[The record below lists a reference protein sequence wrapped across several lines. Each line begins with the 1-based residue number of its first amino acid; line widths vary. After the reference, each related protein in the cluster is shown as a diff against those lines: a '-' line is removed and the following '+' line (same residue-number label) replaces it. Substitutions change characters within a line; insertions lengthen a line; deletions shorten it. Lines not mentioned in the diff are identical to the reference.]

1 MTRNRF
7 IKITGLSLTLLLFF
21 FVAEITFGAR
31 VEEEARVKTA
41 YIYNFCKYVTWP
53 DSADEEPFNI
63 CLLGQDPLVEQL
75 AMLEQKKV
83 KSRNIV
89 VKSFSSCSAAQRCEV
104 LFVSATK
111 KENLAV
117 IIPSFKGLPVLTISD
132 IKGFA
137 QKGGMI
143 ELVKQENK
151 IRFSINKQ
159 RLDEANLTMSSRLLK
174 LATIVDGEQGQ

>member
-7 IKITGLSLTLLLFF
+7 VKITGLSLTLLLFF
-21 FVAEITFGAR
+21 FIAEITFGAR

-53 DSADEEPFNI
+53 DSTEEESFDI
-63 CLLGQDPLVEQL
+63 CILGQDPLIEQL
-75 AMLEQKKV
+75 VMLEQKKV

-89 VKSFSSCSAAQRCEV
+89 VKSFSSCSAAQCCKV
-104 LFVSATK
+104 LLISATQ
-111 KENLAV
+111 KENLAA
-117 IIPSFKGLPVLTISD
+117 ITQSLKGFPVLTISE

-151 IRFSINKQ
+151 IRFTINKQ
-159 RLDEANLTMSSRLLK
+159 RLDASKLTMSSRLLK
-174 LATIVDGEQGQ
+174 LATIVNGEQSQ

>member
-7 IKITGLSLTLLLFF
+7 IKIAGLSLTLLLFF

-53 DSADEEPFNI
+53 DSADEDPIDI
-63 CLLGQDPLVEQL
+63 CILGQDPLVEQL
-75 AMLEQKKV
+75 AMLEQKQV
-83 KSRNIV
+83 QSRNIV
-89 VKSFSSCSAAQRCEV
+89 VKSFSSCSAAQCCEV
-104 LFVSATK
+104 LFISVTE
-111 KENLAV
+111 KEDLAA
-117 IIPSFKGLPVLTISD
+117 ITQSLKGLPILTISD

-151 IRFSINKQ
+151 IRFIINKQ
-159 RLDEANLTMSSRLLK
+159 RLDDAKLTMSSRLLK
-174 LATIVDGEQGQ
+174 LATIVDGEQSQ

>member
-7 IKITGLSLTLLLFF
+7 IKIAGLSLTLLLFF